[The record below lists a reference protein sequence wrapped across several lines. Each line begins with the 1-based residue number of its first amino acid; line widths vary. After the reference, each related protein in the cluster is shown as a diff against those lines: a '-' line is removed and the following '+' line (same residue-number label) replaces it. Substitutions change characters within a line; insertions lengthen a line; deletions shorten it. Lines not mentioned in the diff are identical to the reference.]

1 MSERSL
7 QIAIRRSTDLTLPA
21 ELRSRWFKIVRKLHA
36 RRSAEQVRAMEVS
49 KGIAL

>member
-1 MSERSL
+1 MTERSL

-36 RRSAEQVRAMEVS
+36 QRTAEQVKEMEIVRGLAS
-49 KGIAL
+49 